1 MKYKMKPGR
10 MLFLAID
17 VLVLC
22 LITFVC
28 FIPIWNI
35 VMASLS
41 DPTSLN
47 SYTRLVFWP
56 LKRMDVQAY
65 KVILQYKTLWISYR
79 NTIGYIIAT
88 CLLTSILTTMAG
100 YVLSRQRL
108 YYRNVYMMIITFTMI
123 FNGGMIPT
131 YMVIRRLRMIDT
143 PFAMIVPGVLS
154 VFYILVMKT
163 SMENVPLELEEA
175 ARMDGASDFTIML
188 HVIFP
193 LCKASFAVIILF
205 TAVAKW
211 NDYFTALLYLPNK
224 SEYYPLQMVLRNIL
238 VTSTSDLTSDTV
250 SMQNNISLYKKNI
263 EYACIVVSTL
273 PILCIYPF
281 VQKYFV
287 TGVTLGAVKN

>member
-1 MKYKMKPGR
+1 MNYKRKAGR
-10 MLFLAID
+10 IVFLIID
-17 VLVLC
+17 VLVLS
-22 LITFVC
+22 LITFIC
-28 FIPIWNI
+28 FIPIWHI

-47 SYTRLVFWP
+47 SYRKLIFWP
-56 LKRMDVQAY
+56 LKRVDMRAY
-65 KVILQYKTLWISYR
+65 QVILQYKTLWISYR

-88 CLLTSILTTMAG
+88 CLLTSVLTTLAG
-100 YVLSRQRL
+100 YVLSRKRL
-108 YYRNVYMMIITFTMI
+108 YYRNVFMMIITFTMI

-131 YMVIRRLRMIDT
+131 YMVVRKLRMIDS
-143 PFAMIVPGVLS
+143 PLAMIIPGVLS
-154 VFYILVMKT
+154 VFHILIMRT

-175 ARMDGASDFTIML
+175 ARMDGASDLKIMF
-188 HVIFP
+188 HVILP

-238 VTSTSDLTSDTV
+238 VTSTSDLTSDNVT
-250 SMQNNISLYKKNI
+250 MQNNISLYKKNI

-287 TGVTLGAVKN
+287 TGVTLGAVKS

>member
-1 MKYKMKPGR
+1 
-10 MLFLAID
+10 
-17 VLVLC
+17 
-22 LITFVC
+22 
-28 FIPIWNI
+28 
-35 VMASLS
+35 
-41 DPTSLN
+41 
-47 SYTRLVFWP
+47 
-56 LKRMDVQAY
+56 
-65 KVILQYKTLWISYR
+65 
-79 NTIGYIIAT
+79 
-88 CLLTSILTTMAG
+88 
-100 YVLSRQRL
+100 
-108 YYRNVYMMIITFTMI
+108 
-123 FNGGMIPT
+123 
-131 YMVIRRLRMIDT
+131 
-143 PFAMIVPGVLS
+143 
-154 VFYILVMKT
+154 
-163 SMENVPLELEEA
+163 
-175 ARMDGASDFTIML
+175 MDGASDFTIML